1 VGRTDT
7 NYIEGTLGVAVT
19 PTPDVNL
26 LQSLTIRPEVRLD
39 TADQGVFDGRKF
51 TQLTMAVD
59 AYLKF

>member
-1 VGRTDT
+1 
-7 NYIEGTLGVAVT
+7 
-19 PTPDVNL
+19 
-26 LQSLTIRPEVRLD
+26 LD